1 MIQLKNKYTKVARA
15 KETVVNSAQ
24 GANDPICCKT
34 DSWRIGSVCWL
45 LRLRFSYK
53 ETHLHYHAH
62 RFLLP
67 VSRPVVRRVPTCT
80 TTACCCPAES
90 TSSEGWSSYV
100 ARWPRKV
107 TTLIQLMLKRMTQ
120 TSGGVEQIQTTQTGG
135 KATLVLGSHRCWNI
149 EHVVLFLLWMY
160 LSVSH

>member
-1 MIQLKNKYTKVARA
+1 MIKLKNTYTKVACA
-15 KETVVNSAQ
+15 KETVANSTQ
-24 GANDPICCKT
+24 NANDPICCKT
-34 DSWRIGSVCWL
+34 GSWRMGSACWL
-45 LRLRFSYK
+45 LYLSFSYK
-53 ETHLHYHAH
+53 ETHLHSHAH

-80 TTACCCPAES
+80 TTACCCPVES

-100 ARWPRKV
+100 AHWPRKV
-107 TTLIQLMLKRMTQ
+107 TTSIQLMLKRMTQ

-135 KATLVLGSHRCWNI
+135 KVAFVSGSHRHWNI